1 MNAQNN
7 ENTNTSGSG
16 SGFFG
21 NLKFDLASGLVVF
34 FVALPLCLGISLAS
48 TSYDDI
54 EGMKDFAGIVM
65 PGLIA
70 GIVGGIIVGTLS
82 ASKYGVS
89 GPAAGLITIVTAAI
103 IEFGGFHNGGFE
115 KFILAV
121 MLGGVIQ
128 FIFGLLRAGVVAY
141 YIPFS
146 VIKGMLAGI
155 GITIFIKEL
164 PHFFGHDDDVKGDL
178 DFEGEME
185 KSYDGMS
192 HLFEQIHLGASI
204 VAIISLIILVVW
216 GMKFIKKNKSLSL
229 IPGPLLAIIVS
240 VGVAAL
246 FAANPNLLIEGK
258 HLVNVPTPDNFD
270 EFKGMFFTPDF
281 SAIGEFGVWRVAI
294 VIALVASLES
304 LLCVEATD
312 KMDPDKNRTPMNREL
327 RAQGIGNIISGL
339 LGGLPITQVIVRS
352 TANLNSGAKSKWSAV
367 IHGVFL
373 LVFIIAIP
381 GVLNMIPR
389 ATLAAVLLLI
399 GWKLASPQS
408 IIAMFKSGW
417 SNFIPFA
424 VVITVMLVPG
434 GDLLKGVG
442 AGILVAGIILLYR
455 NATVSSFIKK
465 NSDEDFGSTSIA
477 KTFDESDEGHEDR
490 VVLVMTAHAN
500 FLNKANVMKTF
511 DSVKDGKEVV
521 IDLSKTVD
529 IDYDIAEAI
538 KDFKTSAKDRNID
551 LTIIAEE
558 KLGKDSSVVH

>member
-1 MNAQNN
+1 MNSK
-7 ENTNTSGSG
+7 NTNTGQSSGTLN
-16 SGFFG
+16 

-48 TSYDDI
+48 TSYSEI
-54 EGMKDFAGIVM
+54 EGIEDFAGVVM

-70 GIVGGIIVGTLS
+70 GIVGGIIVGTFS

-121 MLGGVIQ
+121 TLGGVMQ
-128 FIFGLLRAGVVAY
+128 FIFGLIRAGVVAY

-164 PHFFGHDDDVKGDL
+164 PHFFGHDDKVKGDL

-185 KSYDGMS
+185 SAFSNFYGIIDD
-192 HLFEQIHLGASI
+192 IHLGATI
-204 VAIISLIILVVW
+204 VGIISLLILVVW
-216 GMKFIKKNKSLSL
+216 GMKFIKRNKSLSL
-229 IPGPLLAIIVS
+229 IPGPLLAILVS
-240 VGVAAL
+240 VGVAAIIAG
-246 FAANPNLLIEGK
+246 FPNLLIEGK
-258 HLVNVPTPDNFD
+258 HLVNVPTPDNLG
-270 EFKGMFFTPDF
+270 EFKGMFYTPDF
-281 SAIGEFGVWRVAI
+281 SAIGEAGVWRVAL
-294 VIALVASLES
+294 VIALVASIES

-312 KMDPDKNRTPMNREL
+312 KMDPDKGRTPMNREL
-327 RAQGIGNIISGL
+327 RAQGIGNVVSGL

-367 IHGVFL
+367 IHGIFL

-399 GWKLASPQS
+399 GWKLASPKS
-408 IIAMFKSGW
+408 IIAMIKSGW
-417 SNFIPFA
+417 ANFVPFA
-424 VVITVMLVPG
+424 VVVTVMLVPG

-442 AGILVAGIILLYR
+442 AGILAAALILLFK
-455 NATVSSFIKK
+455 NASVSSFVKK
-465 NSDEDFGSTSIA
+465 NSDEDYASTSIG
-477 KTFDESDEGHEDR
+477 KSFHHKGEDDENKII
-490 VVLVMTAHAN
+490 LVMTAHAN
-500 FLNKANVMKTF
+500 FLNKANIMKTF
-511 DSVKDGKEVV
+511 DAIENGKEVV
-521 IDLSKTVD
+521 LDLSKTVD
-529 IDYDIAEAI
+529 IDYDIIEAI
-538 KDFKTSAKDRNID
+538 KDFRTSVQDRNIN
-551 LTIIAEE
+551 LKIIHEE
-558 KLGKDSSVVH
+558 KLGESSIGH